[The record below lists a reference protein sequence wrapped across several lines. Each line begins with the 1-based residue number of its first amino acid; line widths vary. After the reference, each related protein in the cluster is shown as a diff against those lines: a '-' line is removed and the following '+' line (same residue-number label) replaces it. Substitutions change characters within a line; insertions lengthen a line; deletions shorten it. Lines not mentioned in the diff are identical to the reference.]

1 VALSDGILIGESA
14 GAVLF
19 AAREVAK
26 RPENY
31 GKRIVT
37 VLADSG
43 LELSERAT
51 SLPSRRRRALVS
63 GSAATSVLNPRL
75 VQPNPGMA

>member
-1 VALSDGILIGESA
+1 MALSDGILIGESA

-26 RPENY
+26 HPENY

-43 LELSERAT
+43 LNYLKGRLRSH
-51 SLPSRRRRALVS
+51 PDV
-63 GSAATSVLNPRL
+63 AARWYQDLLQHQS
-75 VQPNPGMA
+75 